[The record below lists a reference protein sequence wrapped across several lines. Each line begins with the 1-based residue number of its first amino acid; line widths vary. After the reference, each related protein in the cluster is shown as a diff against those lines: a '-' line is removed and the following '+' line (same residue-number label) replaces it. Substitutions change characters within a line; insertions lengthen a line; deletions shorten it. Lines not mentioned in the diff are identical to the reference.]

1 MAREQD
7 EKPIEPSAQSLTEK
21 AVQQPQVVEIPAVE
35 IANLENEKLLNF
47 LLKEFQEETNDEK
60 RKSKLELINS
70 LKDLMFDVRK
80 KEIEL
85 ETARLQMQQGAK
97 DTKRSGVLNVIREIG
112 VIVGILSLFIIL
124 GISAYYTFKL
134 GSNVGLF
141 LMCLILSIIAYGT
154 YVSEFSFSFKD
165 LFKFEGKA
173 KNDNVKKP

>member
-1 MAREQD
+1 MAQEQD
-7 EKPIEPSAQSLTEK
+7 EKPTKPRAQSLTENTL
-21 AVQQPQVVEIPAVE
+21 QQPDVVTIPAVE
-35 IANLENEKLLNF
+35 ISNQENEKLLNF
-47 LLKEFQEETNDEK
+47 LLKEFQEETDDAK

-70 LKDLMFDVRK
+70 LKDLMFDVQK

-85 ETARLQMQQGAK
+85 ETARLKMKQGAK

-165 LFKFEGKA
+165 IFKFEGKA
-173 KNDNVKKP
+173 KDDRIKKP